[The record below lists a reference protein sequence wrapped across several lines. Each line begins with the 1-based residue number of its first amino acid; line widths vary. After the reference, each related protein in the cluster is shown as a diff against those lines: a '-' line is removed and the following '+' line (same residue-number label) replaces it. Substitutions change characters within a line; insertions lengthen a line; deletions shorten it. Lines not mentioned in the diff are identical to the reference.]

1 MMLSRPSRPVQIIPV
16 LLLALRFFSSTAVAQ
31 SKPDFSGTWKPL
43 PASAQITSAQ
53 ITIAQEGPSFVVTTA
68 FADGSSETLTHR
80 LDGRESRNTVKD
92 ATGTV
97 WTHVSKATWMN
108 SAVVITTTTI
118 PPPENGGKWEWMRVY
133 SLESDGELSVRT
145 FDGVLRDVR
154 FMATITVSY
163 GKVSQR

>member
-1 MMLSRPSRPVQIIPV
+1 MMLSRPSRSVQIIPV

-31 SKPDFSGTWKPL
+31 SKPDFAGTWKPL

-53 ITIAQEGPSFVVTTA
+53 ITIAQDGPSFVVTTT
-68 FADGSSETLTHR
+68 FEDGSSETLTYR

-97 WTHVSKATWMN
+97 WTHVSKTTWMN
-108 SAVVITTTTI
+108 SAVVITTTTN
-118 PPPENGGKWEWMRVY
+118 PENGGKWEWMRVY
-133 SLESDGELSVRT
+133 SLESDGQLNVTT
-145 FDGVLRDVR
+145 FDGVLRDAR
-154 FMATITVSY
+154 FMATTTISY